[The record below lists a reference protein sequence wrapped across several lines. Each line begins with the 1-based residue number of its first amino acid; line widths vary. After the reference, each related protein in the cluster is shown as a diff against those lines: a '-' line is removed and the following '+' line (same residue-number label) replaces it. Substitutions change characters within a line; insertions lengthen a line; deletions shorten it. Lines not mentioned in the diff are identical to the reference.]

1 MQGGPASMLTKLP
14 KGLGAGLAVLVAIT
28 ASSVAFAPPSAGA
41 AAVAAECDGTFEEHF
56 TTNVVTSFS
65 ADCQHRP
72 RARCASPD
80 GPQAPFGEVGWFTT
94 PTFNPAGVPSDS
106 LGGVSVACPSF
117 LEPSE
122 FQDYVLVEGAVEL
135 RPPA

>member
-1 MQGGPASMLTKLP
+1 VLTNLTKR
-14 KGLGAGLAVLVAIT
+14 LGAGLGVLAAVTV
-28 ASSVAFAPPSAGA
+28 SSVVLAPPSTAAG
-41 AAVAAECDGTFEEHF
+41 ECDGTFEEHF

-65 ADCQHRP
+65 PNCEHRP
-72 RARCASPD
+72 RAKCASPD
-80 GPQAPFGEVGWFTT
+80 GAQAPFGAVAWFTT

-117 LEPSE
+117 LPPSP

-135 RPPA
+135 RPAA